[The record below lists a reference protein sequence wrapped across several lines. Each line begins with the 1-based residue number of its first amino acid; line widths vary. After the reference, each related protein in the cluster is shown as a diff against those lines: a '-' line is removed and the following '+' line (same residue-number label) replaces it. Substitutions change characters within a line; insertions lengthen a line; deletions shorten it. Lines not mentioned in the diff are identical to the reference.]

1 MSVGNTRGTTDDYGM
16 EKSMNN
22 IQILTGIGQ
31 SIWLDYISRSLI
43 TSGELQSLLDAG
55 VRGMTSNPTIFEKAI
70 TGSLDYDDSIKRLVQ
85 RGKSIEE
92 IYSAL
97 TLEDIQKAA
106 DLMRPIYNQSEGG
119 DGYVS
124 LEVNPNLAHDT
135 QSTLEE
141 AQSLWK
147 LVDRPNLM
155 IKIPGTREGIPAT
168 TQAIAAG
175 INVNVTLIFSID
187 RYIEVL
193 EAFMIGIEKRL
204 SNGLPIEHIASVAS
218 FFISRI
224 DSKVDNR
231 LAELI
236 KNDNTDAGRA
246 EELQGRAAVANARL
260 SYSHF
265 LQTLESERYKGLL
278 SKGAHI
284 QRPLWAST
292 STKNPSYPDIKY
304 VQELIA
310 PNTVNTLPLATLLA
324 FLDHGDPGITI
335 EQQLEHEIWVLESLA
350 ELGIDMPAITN
361 ELEEEGVAAFVKSFE
376 SLLRSIEIKH
386 HVLLS

>member
-97 TLEDIQKAA
+97 TLDDIQKAA
-106 DLMRPIYNQSEGG
+106 DLMRPIYNQSVGG

-124 LEVNPNLAHDT
+124 LEVNPKLAHDT

>member
-1 MSVGNTRGTTDDYGM
+1 
-16 EKSMNN
+16 MNN

-97 TLEDIQKAA
+97 TLDDIQKAA
-106 DLMRPIYNQSEGG
+106 DLMRPIYNQSVGG

-236 KNDNTDAGRA
+236 KNDNTDAGRV
-246 EELQGRAAVANARL
+246 EKLQGRAAVANARL

-278 SKGAHI
+278 SQGAHI